1 MVEAEAYA
9 KITNKEVQKFVWKNI
24 ICRHGLPYEII
35 TDNGSHFISHNFREF
50 YDRWRIRLNM
60 STPRNP

>member
-1 MVEAEAYA
+1 MVEAEADA
-9 KITNKEVQKFVWKNI
+9 NITNKEVQKFVWKNI

-35 TDNGSHFISHNFREF
+35 TDNGSQFISHNFREF

-60 STPRNP
+60 